1 MTAETA
7 ILWSVDHRN
16 RPPQRKNIRLPA
28 EAYRTGDPFHV
39 DVCTADRRPVFRDSR
54 LAGMVARRLN
64 AQLRESG
71 GPVLA
76 YCLMHEHLHLEI
88 VADPDLVLWVRLF
101 KSATAAQAARLGLQG
116 RLWQRGF
123 HDRCLTRTDETLADV
138 ARYIVKN
145 PVRAGLVQRA
155 EDWPCSRISSLL

>member
-1 MTAETA
+1 
-7 ILWSVDHRN
+7 
-16 RPPQRKNIRLPA
+16 
-28 EAYRTGDPFHV
+28 
-39 DVCTADRRPVFRDSR
+39 
-54 LAGMVARRLN
+54 
-64 AQLRESG
+64 
-71 GPVLA
+71 
-76 YCLMHEHLHLEI
+76 
-88 VADPDLVLWVRLF
+88 VRLF